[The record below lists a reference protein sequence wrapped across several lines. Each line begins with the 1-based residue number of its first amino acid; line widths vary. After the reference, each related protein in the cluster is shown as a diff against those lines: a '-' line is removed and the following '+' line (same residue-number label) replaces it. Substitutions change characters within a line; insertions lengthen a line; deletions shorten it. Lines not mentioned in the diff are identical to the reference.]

1 MQEIFEMHTLPLHV
15 SRHKFGWE
23 HFYAKNY
30 KLLKGEALV
39 LQEHTKDA
47 KASKRDVLK
56 SVCTVISKWKH
67 FCTSRVVPSPEV
79 TDHFLSA
86 F

>member
-1 MQEIFEMHTLPLHV
+1 MREIFEMHTLPLHV

-39 LQEHTKDA
+39 LQDHTKDA

-56 SVCTVISKWKH
+56 SVCIWSFQSGH
-67 FCTSRVVPSPEV
+67 TSVPGVWFP
-79 TDHFLSA
+79 HLRLLIIC
-86 F
+86 